1 MESHNGMRALGKLY
15 GFLPLTIATE
25 DELEVA
31 EDELRIAEDELEV
44 AEDEVKAIADD
55 KLAAG
60 RSAAVSLKE
69 LICFF
74 VFCSRDS
81 VNEFIGVNCLSN
93 GSSACAAENVP
104 KNAMINRILR
114 YMDLG

>member
-1 MESHNGMRALGKLY
+1 MIICAAFCRKDMESHNGMRALGKLY

-31 EDELRIAEDELEV
+31 EDEL
-44 AEDEVKAIADD
+44 KAIADD
-55 KLAAG
+55 KLVAG

-69 LICFF
+69 LIWFF

-81 VNEFIGVNCLSN
+81 VNEFIGVNCLSK

-104 KNAMINRILR
+104 KIAMINRILK